1 MIFDNLGNNRKSRV
15 VEFNPHN
22 TRIVWEYGGTAQQP
36 LFSKTC
42 GTAQPLANGNILI
55 AESDRGRA
63 IEVTTDGDIVWE
75 FFNPHRAGEDGQY
88 IATLFEV
95 LRLPPDFPTDWSR
108 AGSSG

>member
-1 MIFDNLGNNRKSRV
+1 MTGL
-15 VEFNPHN
+15 
-22 TRIVWEYGGTAQQP
+22 TAKQP

-75 FFNPHRAGEDGQY
+75 FYNPHRAGERNEL
-88 IATLFEV
+88 IATLFEMRRV
-95 LRLPPDFPTDWSR
+95 GRGFFKWMD
-108 AGSSG
+108 GN